1 MSSARFCI
9 VRHGE
14 TDWNAQHR
22 LQGHID
28 IALNAVGRQQ
38 AEAAAQGLA
47 GLHFDAFYTS
57 DLTRTRETAAAIG
70 AAIGLRPHLEEGL
83 RERHYGLFQG
93 RTVDEVARDFP
104 TAYAAYKAR
113 DLDHTFDDGESL
125 RSFDRRIQSTL
136 SRLAQVHAGETLLLV
151 AHGGVLDVIYR
162 RAMGRE
168 LGGPR
173 DFPIPNAALN
183 WVSIDGG
190 RWQVEQWADQR
201 HLESSLDEVAQ

>member
-14 TDWNAQHR
+14 TDWNVQRR

-28 IALNAVGRQQ
+28 IALNTVGHRQAQ
-38 AEAAAQGLA
+38 AAAQGLI
-47 GLHFDAFYTS
+47 GQHFDAFYTS
-57 DLTRTRETAAAIG
+57 DLIRTQETAAAI
-70 AAIGLRPHLEEGL
+70 AQAIGHKPRLEDGL

-93 RTVDEVARDFP
+93 RTMEEVARDFP

-125 RSFDRRIQSTL
+125 RAFDHRIHTTL
-136 SRLAQVHAGETLLLV
+136 NRLATAHAGQTVLLV

-183 WVSIDGG
+183 WVSIDQG
-190 RWQVEQWADQR
+190 RWHVELWADQR
-201 HLESSLDEVAQ
+201 HLEHSLDEVAQ